1 MVSQDIMVMEKLGSS
16 LKDVLRKIANASH
29 VDQKLVKEIVR
40 DIQRALLQADVNV
53 KLALELT
60 KSIENRA
67 LTEKPKT
74 GMSVKQHV
82 IKIVHDELVSLLG
95 EKRELGLKKQVIMM
109 VGLYGQGKTTS
120 AGKLARHFKRRG
132 QKVGMVAADV
142 HRPAAYD
149 QLSQIG
155 EVIDVPVFGIA
166 GEKSAPKIAKAG
178 LEHFAGYDVIIL
190 DTSGRHSLEKDLIN
204 EIKALSKVADPTEK
218 IMIVDA
224 AMGQQAGPQAK
235 AFHDAVGVTGVFIT
249 KLDGSAKGGG
259 ALSAV
264 SETEAPV
271 LFIGTGEHI
280 EDLEPFDSNRFISR
294 MLGMGDIQTL
304 IEKAEEVVDE
314 EKAEQTMRKIISGKF
329 TLIEMRDQMEML
341 TNMGPLKKLMSMVP
355 GMPAALSDE
364 ELEDMQE
371 KLRKFKII
379 MSSMTHEEL
388 MDPKMIKSS
397 RVRRIAKGSG
407 VDNSDVRAL
416 LNHYNLSRRQMKG
429 IMGNRKL
436 RKQLQKQMK
445 DGGAGLG
452 M

>member
-1 MVSQDIMVMEKLGSS
+1 MVMEKLGSS
-16 LKDVLRKIANASH
+16 LKDVLKKIANASH
-29 VDQKLVKEIVR
+29 MDQKLVKEIVR
-40 DIQRALLQADVNV
+40 DIQRALLQSDVNV

-60 KSIENRA
+60 KNIEKRA
-67 LTEKPKT
+67 LSEKPKT

-82 IKIVHDELVSLLG
+82 IKIVHDELVNLLG
-95 EKRELGLKKQVIMM
+95 EKREIGLKKQVIMM

-120 AGKLARHFKRRG
+120 AGKLARHFKKRG

-142 HRPAAYD
+142 HRPAAFD

-155 EVIDVPVFGIA
+155 EVIDVPVFGVP
-166 GEKSAPKIAKAG
+166 GEKSAPKIAKSG
-178 LEHFAGYDVIIL
+178 LAHFADYDVVIL
-190 DTSGRHSLEKDLIN
+190 DTSGRHSLEKDLIV
-204 EIKALSKVADPTEK
+204 EIKNLTKVAQPTEK
-218 IMIVDA
+218 ILIVDA

-280 EDLEPFDSNRFISR
+280 EDLEQFDSGRFISR
-294 MLGMGDIQTL
+294 LLGMGDIQTL

-314 EKAEQTMRKIISGKF
+314 EKAEETMKKIISGKF

-364 ELEDMQE
+364 ELEEMQE

-379 MSSMTHEEL
+379 MSSMTREEL
-388 MDPKMIKSS
+388 MDPKIIKSS
-397 RVRRIAKGSG
+397 RVRRIAMGSG
-407 VDNSDVRAL
+407 MDSSDVRGL

-445 DGGAGLG
+445 DGGGLG

>member
-1 MVSQDIMVMEKLGSS
+1 MEKLGSS
-16 LKDVLRKIANASH
+16 LKNVLRKIANASH

-53 KLALELT
+53 TLALNLT
-60 KSIENRA
+60 KKIEKRA

-82 IKIVHDELVSLLG
+82 IKIVHDELVDVLG
-95 EKRELGLKKQVIMM
+95 KKREIDLKKQIIMM
-109 VGLYGQGKTTS
+109 LGLYGQGKTTS
-120 AGKLARHFKRRG
+120 AGKLARHFKKRG
-132 QKVGMVAADV
+132 QKVGLIAADV

-149 QLSQIG
+149 QLTQIG
-155 EVIDVPVFGIA
+155 ELIDVPIFGMP
-166 GEKSAPKIAKAG
+166 GEKSAPKIAKNG
-178 LEHFAGYDVIIL
+178 LKHFQDYDVIIL
-190 DTSGRHSLEKDLIN
+190 DTSGRHSLEKDLIQ
-204 EIKALSKVADPTEK
+204 EIKTISKIANPTEK
-218 IMIVDA
+218 ILIVDA
-224 AMGQQAGPQAK
+224 SMGQQAGPQAK

-280 EDLEPFDSNRFISR
+280 EDMESFDPERFISR
-294 MLGMGDIQTL
+294 LLGMGDIQSL
-304 IEKAEEVVDE
+304 IERAEEVVDE
-314 EKAEQTMRKIISGKF
+314 EKAEQTMKKIISGKF

-341 TNMGPLKKLMSMVP
+341 TSMGPLKKLMSMLP
-355 GMPAALSDE
+355 GAPAKLSDD
-364 ELEDMQE
+364 ELEEMQE

-379 MSSMTHEEL
+379 MNSMTQEEL
-388 MDPKMIKSS
+388 TEPKIVKSS
-397 RVRRIAKGSG
+397 RVKRIAMGSG
-407 VDNSDVRAL
+407 MQTGDVRGL

-436 RKQLQKQMK
+436 RKQLMKQMK
-445 DGGAGLG
+445 DGGMG